1 MMIKGADR
9 FCADLAEADDAI
21 MAAFVLSDGIKGSH
35 LKLNVP
41 ALKEEDARRLSDQTE
56 IIMSI
61 TRTNERL
68 FGRVGFVLV
77 NHESIDGIFFPV
89 NESTTVLVGLA
100 RPYDQQ
106 RLVDKVA
113 GIISSSKIWKKDTV
127 DSI

>member
-1 MMIKGADR
+1 MMKGADR

-41 ALKEEDARRLSDQTE
+41 ALKEEDALRLSDQTE
-56 IIMSI
+56 VIMNI

-89 NESTTVLVGLA
+89 DESTTVLVGLA
-100 RPYDQQ
+100 RPYDQEK
-106 RLVDKVA
+106 VIGKVA
-113 GIISSSKIWKKDTV
+113 GMISSSKIWKKDTV